1 MGFASKEAWAL
12 LDAKRKYWSKVLSS
26 DAWDTN
32 LNIMFNIFDLFS
44 FYIDFTLSDTLLS
57 SLLSLIFFDIPLN
70 DIIPWN
76 LAWNVEL
83 PTGEEFQRGVLIKL
97 EKKDLAKLLTEW
109 LRLSLDF
116 EELFRNIFSST
127 TKTIQ
132 KIFKGKTRE
141 YIEKTRPRKAIYG
154 QSRFDESYY
163 DPIAVRDFLRSTFEA
178 WMQKRKS
185 YEEVRRRLTAVS
197 KSLNIV
203 EPVVEDIFNRLSMF
217 DSIKETCLTWD
228 YGWWDRTLWGMEE
241 HYSPT
246 KYLLEFITF
255 DGRKVTV
262 EYTSLFEA
270 QGGGYWD
277 LSFWDMFY
285 WTPPKIDNR
294 EVYNVWKEYHDTY
307 VSIFRDALVVNA
319 RSRIIPTAT
328 AIANYQTYEE
338 MRSPFRSG
346 RLETYGIPYSMR
358 LRLERMTESIVK
370 RFIPNIDVYRL
381 RLYKSAILD
390 LFGALTGQ
398 HRWGSE
404 MERSMTDEE
413 LKNYW
418 VSKWGSD
425 GLDPN
430 ILKVLY
436 DSLIS
441 VIKAYGNVR
450 VKDRLR
456 FLRYR
461 LRR

>member
-163 DPIAVRDFLRSTFEA
+163 DPIAVRGVDA
-178 WMQKRKS
+178 
-185 YEEVRRRLTAVS
+185 EE
-197 KSLNIV
+197 
-203 EPVVEDIFNRLSMF
+203 E
-217 DSIKETCLTWD
+217 
-228 YGWWDRTLWGMEE
+228 
-241 HYSPT
+241 
-246 KYLLEFITF
+246 
-255 DGRKVTV
+255 
-262 EYTSLFEA
+262 
-270 QGGGYWD
+270 
-277 LSFWDMFY
+277 
-285 WTPPKIDNR
+285 
-294 EVYNVWKEYHDTY
+294 
-307 VSIFRDALVVNA
+307 
-319 RSRIIPTAT
+319 II
-328 AIANYQTYEE
+328 
-338 MRSPFRSG
+338 
-346 RLETYGIPYSMR
+346 
-358 LRLERMTESIVK
+358 
-370 RFIPNIDVYRL
+370 
-381 RLYKSAILD
+381 
-390 LFGALTGQ
+390 
-398 HRWGSE
+398 
-404 MERSMTDEE
+404 
-413 LKNYW
+413 
-418 VSKWGSD
+418 
-425 GLDPN
+425 
-430 ILKVLY
+430 
-436 DSLIS
+436 
-441 VIKAYGNVR
+441 
-450 VKDRLR
+450 
-456 FLRYR
+456 
-461 LRR
+461 